1 MQVYD
6 ILMLVILVGVTLH
19 GALKGMA
26 WQVASLGSIGL
37 SIFTAARFSPA
48 LAPWFGR
55 QEPWNRFLAML
66 VLYLATSLAIWLIF
80 RWVSELINKVKLQQF
95 DHQVGA
101 VFGLGKAIL
110 YCLVITFFAV
120 TLSETSRQAVLHARS
135 GYFAAVITRH
145 AAPVLPQE
153 IRKAL
158 GEYVDQFNRELDP
171 HTPPV
176 NPAADPTRAAVDEA
190 VQKAL
195 RQTGERAGV
204 PPVGK

>member
-1 MQVYD
+1 MNPYD
-6 ILMLVILVGVTLH
+6 ILMLVILVAVTLH
-19 GALKGMA
+19 GAWKGMA
-26 WQVASLGSIGL
+26 WQVASLAAIGL

-48 LAPWFGR
+48 LAPWLGK

-66 VLYLATSLAIWLIF
+66 VLYLATSLAIWLVF

-135 GYFAAVITRH
+135 GYYAAVITRN
-145 AAPVLPQE
+145 AVPVLPQE
-153 IRKAL
+153 IRKKL
-158 GEYVDQFNRELDP
+158 GEYIDQFKRELDP
-171 HTPPV
+171 RTPPV
-176 NPAADPTRAAVDEA
+176 NPAADPTRKAVDA
-190 VQKAL
+190 VEKAL
-195 RQTGERAGV
+195 GRTGERAGV
-204 PPVGK
+204 PPGGNR